1 MKLLSW
7 IVALAGLLAALP
19 AHARPALGAA
29 PFAFEVATG
38 LARLGPRPDGGPAQ
52 RRAVRFLLDSMKRA
66 GLTDVRAV
74 PVPDH
79 PEWLNLTGVLPGKSD
94 REIVLSAHYDT
105 VKPSPGAGDDAS
117 GCGVVVAA
125 AADLARTPLDHTVR
139 VILFDAEEV
148 GLRGSQGWV
157 ASLPA
162 GRRDRILANLNVE
175 MVGWKGSQGPTI
187 HTFPVQVAEERTL
200 APGWLVHFLLRSG
213 EAVGWPY
220 AVSDAQAPLLA
231 QLVLRSAGVRLGAD
245 SNSFLK
251 QGIPALSVSDSSLLA
266 MDPAFHKAMDTH
278 QRLDAGRMDRWTVA
292 VAAAVRRMD
301 KLTGRPIPEDEY
313 LAAFGRVW
321 LRREIYWIG
330 LAIWIVLV
338 FRGRPGRWRQ
348 TPSEERVRQ
357 GRRFVPG
364 FLFRVLF
371 LAAVFLAPV
380 LSVLLFPAGLLAAFP
395 PRRTWT
401 RVLATL
407 AGLLPLLVYLASLGF
422 AFAVRLASWKAG
434 FQGGWLAAVLL
445 LGTAAAFVL
454 VMTARRQAAS
464 PPASSA

>member
-7 IVALAGLLAALP
+7 IVALAALLALP
-19 AHARPALGAA
+19 AQARET
-29 PFAFEVATG
+29 PFAYEVATG

-52 RRAVRFLLDSMKRA
+52 ARAVSFLLDAMKRA
-66 GLTDVRAV
+66 GLTDVRVV

-79 PEWLNLTGVLPGKSD
+79 PDWLNLTGILPGKSD

-187 HTFPVQVAEERTL
+187 HTFPVQVGEERTL

-251 QGIPALSVSDSSLLA
+251 QGIPAVSVSDSSLLS
-266 MDPAFHKAMDTH
+266 MDPAYHKAIDTH
-278 QRLDAGRMDRWTVA
+278 QRLDAGRLDRWTVA

-301 KLTGRPIPEDEY
+301 KLGGRPIPEDEY

-338 FRGRPGRWRQ
+338 FRGARHGRHMPGY
-348 TPSEERVRQ
+348 
-357 GRRFVPG
+357 
-364 FLFRVLF
+364 LFRVLF

-395 PRRTWT
+395 PRRSWT
-401 RVLATL
+401 RVLAIL
-407 AGLLPLLVYLASLGF
+407 AGLLPLLIYLASLGF
-422 AFAVRLASWKAG
+422 AFAVRLASWRAG
-434 FQGGWLAAVLL
+434 FQGGWHAAALL
-445 LGTAAAFVL
+445 LGTAAAFVF
-454 VMTARRQAAS
+454 VMTRRQAAS

>member
-7 IVALAGLLAALP
+7 IVALAVLLAVLP
-19 AHARPALGAA
+19 ADARPALGAT
-29 PFAFEVATG
+29 PFAYEVATG

-52 RRAVRFLLDSMKRA
+52 ARAVSFLLDAMKRA
-66 GLTDVRAV
+66 GLTDVRVV
-74 PVPDH
+74 PVPEH
-79 PEWLNLTGVLPGKSD
+79 PDWLNLTGVLPGKSD

-187 HTFPVQVAEERTL
+187 HTFPVQVGEERTL

-213 EAVGWPY
+213 EAVGWSY

-278 QRLDAGRMDRWTVA
+278 QRLDAGRLDRWTVA

-301 KLTGRPIPEDEY
+301 KLGGRPIPEDDY

-338 FRGRPGRWRQ
+338 FRGARH
-348 TPSEERVRQ
+348 
-357 GRRFVPG
+357 GRRHVPG
-364 FLFRVLF
+364 YLFRVLF

-380 LSVLLFPAGLLAAFP
+380 FSVLLFPAGLLASFP
-395 PRRTWT
+395 PKRAGA
-401 RVLATL
+401 RVLAIF

-422 AFAVRLASWKAG
+422 AFTVRLASWKAG

-445 LGTAAAFVL
+445 LGTAAAFVF
-454 VMTARRQAAS
+454 VMSARRQAAS
-464 PPASSA
+464 PPASSG

>member
-29 PFAFEVATG
+29 PVAYEVATG

-52 RRAVRFLLDSMKRA
+52 TRAVRFLLDSMKRA

-139 VILFDAEEV
+139 VILFDAEEA
-148 GLRGSQGWV
+148 GLRGSRGWV
-157 ASLPA
+157 DSLPA

-187 HTFPVQVAEERTL
+187 HTFPVQVGEERTL

-278 QRLDAGRMDRWTVA
+278 QRLDAGRLDRWTVA

-330 LAIWIVLV
+330 LAIWIVMV
-338 FRGRPGRWRQ
+338 FRGARH
-348 TPSEERVRQ
+348 
-357 GRRFVPG
+357 GRRYVPG
-364 FLFRVLF
+364 YLFRVLF

-380 LSVLLFPAGLLAAFP
+380 FSVLLFPAGLLASFP
-395 PRRTWT
+395 PKRTAA
-401 RVLATL
+401 RVLAIFV
-407 AGLLPLLVYLASLGF
+407 GLLPLLVYLASLGF

-434 FQGGWLAAVLL
+434 FQGGWSAAALL
-445 LGTAAAFVL
+445 LGTAAAFVF
-454 VMTARRQAAS
+454 VMSARRRAAN